1 MIDSSKYSNQAVFT
15 SLLRSR

>member
-1 MIDSSKYSNQAVFT
+1 MIDSSKDINLAVFT

>member
-1 MIDSSKYSNQAVFT
+1 MIDSSKYINQAVFT